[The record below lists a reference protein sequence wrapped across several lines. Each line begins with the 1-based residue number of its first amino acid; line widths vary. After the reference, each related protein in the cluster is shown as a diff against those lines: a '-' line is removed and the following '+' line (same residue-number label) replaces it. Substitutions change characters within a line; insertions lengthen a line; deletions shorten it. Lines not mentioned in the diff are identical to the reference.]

1 MARKSRK
8 QMMMTITTT
17 TLVQRSLLSDLRT
30 LLVMAR
36 KEWTIFRRYP
46 SWIFAF
52 LIWPVIFPL
61 GQLFAAKALSGP
73 DQAGVAL
80 FAARAGTSDY
90 VSYIVVGLTFYMWIN
105 VTLWDIGFQ
114 LRNEQMRGTLESNWL
129 CPIWRFSILLGP
141 SLVKLLT
148 SFSVIII
155 ATLEYRLLLG
165 RWIIGGNGGLLLLI
179 MLLTMPSVYGIG
191 VIFGSL
197 VIRIQ
202 EAQNMVFLV
211 RGLFMIFIGVSYPLS
226 VMPLWMQQVS
236 AWLPL
241 TYTVRAI
248 RAVSLNSATFADIR
262 ADLSTLLLFAIAL
275 SLLGYLTFQ
284 FTERRARRTG
294 ALGRY

>member
-1 MARKSRK
+1 MN
-8 QMMMTITTT
+8 TLTT
-17 TLVQRSLLSDLRT
+17 TLTHRT
-30 LLVMAR
+30 LLSELRILAVMAG

-46 SWIFAF
+46 SWVFAF

-73 DQAGVAL
+73 DGAGQAA
-80 FAARAGTSDY
+80 FAARAGTDDY
-90 VSYIVVGLTFYMWIN
+90 ASYLIVGLTFYMWIN
-105 VTLWDIGFQ
+105 VTLWDVGFQ

-141 SLVKLLT
+141 SIVKLLT

-155 ATLEYRLLLG
+155 ATLEYRLFLG
-165 RWIIGGNGGLLLLI
+165 RWIIGGNVGLILLI
-179 MLLTMPSVYGIG
+179 MLLTLPAVYGIG

-202 EAQNMVFLV
+202 EAHNMVFLV
-211 RGLFMIFIGVSYPLS
+211 RGIFMIFIGVSYPLS
-226 VMPLWMQQVS
+226 VMPLWMQTVS

-248 RAVSLNSATFADIR
+248 RAVSLQGATFADIR
-262 ADLSTLLLFAIAL
+262 TDLVILALFAVGL
-275 SLLGYLTFQ
+275 SLLGYFTFR